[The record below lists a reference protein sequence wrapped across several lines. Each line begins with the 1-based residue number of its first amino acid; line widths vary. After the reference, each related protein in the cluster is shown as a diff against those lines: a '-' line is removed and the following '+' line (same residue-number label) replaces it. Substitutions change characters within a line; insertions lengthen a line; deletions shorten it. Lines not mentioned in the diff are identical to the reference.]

1 MKRRNFL
8 SALIA
13 GAGANT
19 FLSGNPLTWQINP
32 ALAAEGKTLVVIFQR
47 GGCDGLNSVIPYS
60 EERYY
65 ELRPTIAIAPP
76 DANNSDA
83 ALDLNGQLGLH
94 PALASLHNLYQQN
107 RLAVF
112 PTTHYPD
119 GSRSHFR
126 SQYYIES
133 GQQVSESDGWI
144 NRHMQSQVNNAAYR
158 AVGFGNELSQSL
170 RGDETVSSLT
180 RLDSL
185 SIGIDSNEEAL
196 LVQKV
201 SPLYQQSVSGNNK
214 TLLNRFGQ
222 KLFSEL
228 SFINDI
234 RLTEYMPDNG
244 AVYSLSSN
252 FAGQLKDTAKLIK
265 SGVGLEVATIDIGGW
280 DTHSNQGG
288 ANGKQASRHKDF
300 ADGIAAFVQ
309 DMGQAMDDI
318 VLITSTEFGRTA
330 AENGSQGT
338 DHGYA
343 STWYAIGGGI
353 QGGIY
358 GDWPG
363 LQESDLRDGRFLNA
377 TIDYRNI
384 YADVLKNH
392 MANNELATILPN
404 FSPTELNMFG

>member
-1 MKRRNFL
+1 MKRRHFMK
-8 SALIA
+8 AIIGA
-13 GAGANT
+13 AGANS
-19 FLSGNPLTWQINP
+19 FLSGNPMNWQINP

-47 GGCDGLNSVIPYS
+47 GGCDGLNSVIPYT

-76 DANNSDA
+76 DENDNNS
-83 ALDLNGQLGLH
+83 ALDLNGHLGLH
-94 PALASLHNLYQQN
+94 PALSGLHSLYQQN

-112 PTTHYPD
+112 PTTHYPN
-119 GSRSHFR
+119 GSRSHFQ
-126 SQYYIES
+126 SQFYIES
-133 GQQVSESDGWI
+133 GQRVSESDGWI
-144 NRHMQSQVNNAAYR
+144 NRHMQSQRNNASYR
-158 AVGFGNELSQSL
+158 AVGFGNELAQSL

-180 RLDSL
+180 RLANFD
-185 SIGIDSNEEAL
+185 IGIDSNEEAL
-196 LVQKV
+196 LLQKV
-201 SPLYQQSVSGNNK
+201 SPLYQQSTNSSNK
-214 TLLNRFGQ
+214 ALLNRFGQ

-228 SFINDI
+228 SFINDV
-234 RLTEYMPDNG
+234 RATEYQAENG
-244 AVYSLSSN
+244 AVYSNSN
-252 FAGQLKDTAKLIK
+252 FSGQLRDTAQLIK
-265 SGVGLEVATIDIGGW
+265 SGVGLEIATVDIGGW

-288 ANGKQASRHKDF
+288 AMGNQARRHQDF
-300 ADGIAAFVQ
+300 AEGIAAFVQ

-353 QGGIY
+353 QGGVY

-377 TIDYRNI
+377 TMDYRNI
-384 YADVLKNH
+384 YAEVLKNH
-392 MANNELATILPN
+392 LFNTDYASILPD
-404 FSPTELNMFG
+404 FTPTELNLFT